1 MISWDTMFCGHTA
14 TLIHLQ
20 ITLGCFL
27 EEMVELRCG
36 SQPIWSTRLQ
46 ISITRPFGRFASVQ
60 FGTLVRQDLVLAFC
74 RLHVGKT
81 SSVDSGFL
89 QIM

>member
-1 MISWDTMFCGHTA
+1 MA

-20 ITLGCFL
+20 ITLGRFL
-27 EEMVELRCG
+27 EVMAELRCG

-46 ISITRPFGRFASVQ
+46 ISITQPFGRFVSAQ
-60 FGTLVRQDLVLAFC
+60 FGTLVRQALVLAFC
-74 RLHVGKT
+74 GLHVGKT